1 MRIVVLGGTVL
12 LGTKHLE
19 DVHEAPP
26 RNPGML
32 TDATGPSLVIEVPD
46 SSENATVLELV
57 TRTPPAEGTAPPL
70 KDETEASTPAHGM
83 PDPTAPEQFR
93 MDAFYRTALA
103 AQAGW
108 D

>member
-32 TDATGPSLVIEVPD
+32 KPRE
-46 SSENATVLELV
+46 
-57 TRTPPAEGTAPPL
+57 
-70 KDETEASTPAHGM
+70 DETEATAPAHGM